1 METKSIK
8 ALLRSEENDWIVVSE
23 IQREYVWGQ
32 SGHVLTEFLKEL
44 NVKAVGDEV
53 SNVGFLYSYSRNSET
68 HLIDGQQRFTTLL
81 LLAFCCA
88 CQEKKLDEF
97 RKLLRAGEPTPAF
110 SYRVRPRTEAFLSEL
125 FRQDWGYIPGSV
137 DVKACIWY
145 FASYDQDMTIQSVL
159 AALDVMKKSLQE
171 SDSKL
176 SYQYVIDKVE
186 FWYFNVDET
195 SQGEE
200 LYITMNSRGEALTSS
215 EQLKPLLFQK
225 VANGEKEHWGKE
237 WDEWEEHFY
246 TLWPEKGQKGQKEL
260 SSLDA
265 AMGRFIR
272 MAIELETGKECP
284 EIEPVKAVGLI
295 DLKQLQQY
303 YNRLTKVE
311 GKYESEVVK
320 VLFDKDKT
328 NNFVL
333 LALLAEAGRN
343 VADEHEYEQVY
354 HVIGNSVR
362 RGVQKRGALLRFLQA
377 YGQSQ
382 VPFYDFI
389 LSYEEDRDGDKLF
402 DAHELAKIT
411 LLRQK
416 GSEAEELVWKGEA
429 FGEADKCPVTKGNL
443 MCVWYEKM
451 SDEEAWQAG
460 DFEELQRRMDIFF
473 QLFAKEHIEKL
484 LSAASVVGEV
494 DNSLIT
500 RALLA
505 VDDSYGLYIGTSWNS
520 YRYSMGY
527 RGWWAAILNTVSQ
540 AKIVSKLLSFPQEEV
555 SLYDHLNAIVDKR
568 IADWDAP
575 KNGLYY
581 VLKYPNSLQALNEGW
596 GVLCFR
602 NDPWDDFQVEVL
614 NKKTSGSYGI
624 NIYQY
629 MVYKALPDK
638 NVVKKQWLEMANG
651 LSLECGS
658 EHDWHI
664 KYSEN
669 WAERLDVIKEA
680 IGREALEKEAE
691 DKKYLSVKIPQEQDL
706 IEEGVKLAECLCELS
721 VG

>member
-1 METKSIK
+1 MDTKNIK
-8 ALLRSEENDWIVVSE
+8 TLLRSERNNWIVVSE

-44 NVKAVGDEV
+44 SVKAAKDEV
-53 SNVGFLYSYSRNSET
+53 SNVGFLYSYYWDFEI

-97 RKLLRAGEPTPAF
+97 RKLLRADGPTPAF

-125 FRQDWGYIPGSV
+125 FKQNWDNMPGSA
-137 DVKACIWY
+137 DVKACKWY

-176 SYQYVIDKVE
+176 NYQYVVTKVE

-225 VANGEKEHWGKE
+225 VPNDKKEYWGKE
-237 WDEWEEHFY
+237 WDDWEEHLY
-246 TLWPEKGQKGQKEL
+246 TLWPEKGEKDL
-260 SSLDA
+260 SILDA
-265 AMGRFIR
+265 AMNKFIR
-272 MAIELETGKECP
+272 MAIELETGEECAK
-284 EIEPVKAVGLI
+284 IEPVKAAGQIGLE
-295 DLKQLQQY
+295 QMQQY
-303 YNRLTKVE
+303 YERLVTVE
-311 GKYESEVVK
+311 RDYKDTVIK
-320 VLFDKDKT
+320 VLFDKSVT

-333 LALLAEAGRN
+333 LALLTEAGRS

-354 HVIGNSVR
+354 HVIGNSIR
-362 RGVQKRGALLRFLQA
+362 RGVQKRGTLLRFLQA

-389 LSYEEDRDGDKLF
+389 LSYKDREELF

-451 SDEEAWQAG
+451 SGEEAWQEG

-473 QLFAKEHIEKL
+473 ELFDKVNIEKP
-484 LSAASVVGEV
+484 LSATPVAGTI
-494 DNSLIT
+494 DNSLIART
-500 RALLA
+500 LLA
-505 VDDSYGLYIGTSWNS
+505 TDETYGLYIGSP
-520 YRYSMGY
+520 YRCSMGY
-527 RGWWAAILNTVSQ
+527 REWWTAILNNARH
-540 AKIVSKLLSFPQEEV
+540 AKIVSKLLSFTQKGVP
-555 SLYDHLNAIVDKR
+555 LYGHLKAIIDKR

-575 KNGLYY
+575 KDGLYY

-596 GVLCFR
+596 GILHFQH
-602 NDPWDDFQVEVL
+602 DTWDDFQVEVL
-614 NKKTSGSYGI
+614 NKSTLRSYRI

-629 MVYKALPDK
+629 LVYKYLPNQSTVK
-638 NVVKKQWLEMANG
+638 NRWLEMKNG

-664 KYSEN
+664 KCSEN
-669 WAERLDVIKEA
+669 WTERLDVIKEA
-680 IGREALEKEAE
+680 IGREALEKEAGDE
-691 DKKYLSVKIPQEQDL
+691 KYLSVKIPQEQDL
-706 IEEGVKLAECLCELS
+706 IEEGVKLVECLCELS

>member
-1 METKSIK
+1 MDTKNIK
-8 ALLRSEENDWIVVSE
+8 TLLRSERNNWIVVSE

-44 NVKAVGDEV
+44 SVKAAKDEV
-53 SNVGFLYSYSRNSET
+53 SNVGFLYSYYWDFEI

-97 RKLLRAGEPTPAF
+97 RKLLRADGPTPAF

-125 FRQDWGYIPGSV
+125 FKQNWDNMPGSA
-137 DVKACIWY
+137 DVKACKWY

-176 SYQYVIDKVE
+176 DYQYVVTKVE

-225 VANGEKEHWGKE
+225 VPNDKKEYWGKE
-237 WDEWEEHFY
+237 WDDWEEHLY
-246 TLWPEKGQKGQKEL
+246 TLWPEKGEKDL
-260 SSLDA
+260 SILDA
-265 AMGRFIR
+265 AMNKFIR
-272 MAIELETGKECP
+272 MTIELETGEECAK
-284 EIEPVKAVGLI
+284 IEPVKAAGQIGLE
-295 DLKQLQQY
+295 QMQQY
-303 YNRLTKVE
+303 YERLVTVE
-311 GKYESEVVK
+311 RDYKDTVIK
-320 VLFDKDKT
+320 VLFDKSVT

-333 LALLAEAGRN
+333 LALLTEAGRS

-354 HVIGNSVR
+354 HVIGNSIR
-362 RGVQKRGALLRFLQA
+362 RGVQKRGTLLRFLQA

-389 LSYEEDRDGDKLF
+389 LSYEDKDREELF

-451 SDEEAWQAG
+451 SGEEAWQEG

-473 QLFAKEHIEKL
+473 KLFAKEHIEKL
-484 LSAASVVGEV
+484 LSAAPVVGVV

-527 RGWWAAILNTVSQ
+527 RGWWTAILNTVSQ
-540 AKIVSKLLSFPQEEV
+540 AKIVSKLLSFTKEEV
-555 SLYDHLNAIVDKR
+555 SLYDHLNEIIDKR
-568 IADWDAP
+568 SSD
-575 KNGLYY
+575 
-581 VLKYPNSLQALNEGW
+581 
-596 GVLCFR
+596 
-602 NDPWDDFQVEVL
+602 
-614 NKKTSGSYGI
+614 
-624 NIYQY
+624 
-629 MVYKALPDK
+629 
-638 NVVKKQWLEMANG
+638 
-651 LSLECGS
+651 
-658 EHDWHI
+658 
-664 KYSEN
+664 
-669 WAERLDVIKEA
+669 
-680 IGREALEKEAE
+680 
-691 DKKYLSVKIPQEQDL
+691 
-706 IEEGVKLAECLCELS
+706 
-721 VG
+721 

>member
-1 METKSIK
+1 MDTKNIK
-8 ALLRSEENDWIVVSE
+8 TLLRSERNNWIVVSE

-44 NVKAVGDEV
+44 SVKAAKDEV
-53 SNVGFLYSYSRNSET
+53 SNVGFLYSYYWDFEI

-97 RKLLRAGEPTPAF
+97 RKLLRADGPTPAF

-125 FRQDWGYIPGSV
+125 FKQNWDNMPGSA
-137 DVKACIWY
+137 DVKACKWY

-176 SYQYVIDKVE
+176 DYQYVVTKVE

-225 VANGEKEHWGKE
+225 VPNDKKEYWGKE
-237 WDEWEEHFY
+237 WDDWEEHLY
-246 TLWPEKGQKGQKEL
+246 TLWPEKGEKDL
-260 SSLDA
+260 SILDA
-265 AMGRFIR
+265 AMNKFIR
-272 MAIELETGKECP
+272 MTIELETGEECAK
-284 EIEPVKAVGLI
+284 IEPVKAAGQIGLE
-295 DLKQLQQY
+295 QMQQY
-303 YNRLTKVE
+303 YERLVTVE
-311 GKYESEVVK
+311 RDYKDTVIK
-320 VLFDKDKT
+320 VLFDKSVT

-333 LALLAEAGRN
+333 LALLTEAGRS

-354 HVIGNSVR
+354 HVIGNSIR
-362 RGVQKRGALLRFLQA
+362 RGVQKRGTLLRFLQA

-389 LSYEEDRDGDKLF
+389 LSYEDKDREELF

-451 SDEEAWQAG
+451 SGEEAWQEG

-473 QLFAKEHIEKL
+473 KLFAKEHIEKL
-484 LSAASVVGEV
+484 LSAAPVVGVV

-527 RGWWAAILNTVSQ
+527 RGWWTAILNTVSQ
-540 AKIVSKLLSFPQEEV
+540 AKIVSKLLSFTKEEV
-555 SLYDHLNAIVDKR
+555 SLYDHLNAIIDKR
-568 IADWDAP
+568 TADWDAP

-581 VLKYPNSLQALNEGW
+581 VLKYPNSLQALYEGW
-596 GVLCFR
+596 GVLRFQ
-602 NDPWDDFQVEVL
+602 NDWNNFQIEIL
-614 NKKTSGSYGI
+614 GKKTSNSYGN

-629 MVYKALPDK
+629 LVYKCLNEQDK
-638 NVVKKQWLEMANG
+638 SKWQEMKNE

-664 KYSEN
+664 KYSGN
-669 WAERLDVIKEA
+669 WTEHLDVIKET
-680 IGREALEKEAE
+680 IGREALEKEAGDE
-691 DKKYLSVKIPQEQDL
+691 KYLSVKIPQEQDL
-706 IEEGVKLAECLCELS
+706 IEEGVKLVECLCELS